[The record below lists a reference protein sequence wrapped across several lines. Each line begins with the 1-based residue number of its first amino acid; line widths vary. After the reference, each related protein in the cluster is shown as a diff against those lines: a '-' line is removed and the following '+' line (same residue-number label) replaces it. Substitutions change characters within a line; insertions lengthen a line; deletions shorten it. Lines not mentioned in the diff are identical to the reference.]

1 MFLEMH
7 FTPFRE
13 TNINKIANAIHNLT
27 LTIDGS
33 FLVQNITNKF
43 HLLFENL
50 VCCCLEILF
59 DRLDNDQF
67 YPAQETK

>member
-13 TNINKIANAIHNLT
+13 TNINKIANVIHNLT
-27 LTIDGS
+27 LAIDGS

-50 VCCCLEILF
+50 VYCCLEILF
-59 DRLDNDQF
+59 DFPDNDQF
-67 YPAQETK
+67 YPAQEAK